1 MKKGKNILVITYWSI
16 NNALIHTYTLPYL
29 RQIKSFLDKD
39 AKLFLLTLSPPG
51 TLDSKENSDFVK
63 ALAQENIVVINFNY
77 YPFGFKMLMSFLFL
91 FPYLIVL
98 AIFKNIRA
106 IHAWCTPGG
115 AIAWPISILSGK
127 PMVLDSFEPHAESMV
142 ESGTWKKSSLNFKLL
157 FFFEKLQL
165 KRASEVICAAEGM
178 IAHSQK
184 IYGIKKPRY
193 FVKPAGVD
201 LRLFDPESGTT
212 APIGLQLKHRVC
224 VYAGKFGGI
233 YLRDE
238 VFDFFKSAYEFWKG
252 DFSVLLLSQH
262 SEQEIHQLCLR
273 SGLNRDCVTL
283 LHVKHKDVAAYL
295 KRAHFA
301 ISPIKPIP
309 SKLYCSP
316 IKNGEYWA
324 MGLPVVITNNI
335 SIDSALIHENRIGYV
350 LKEFSLSEYQTCL
363 REIETLIQSKHIGEK
378 IRKLA
383 KEQRA
388 FEHANAV
395 YSAIYATGEVYSSE
409 IK

>member
-29 RQIKSFLDKD
+29 RQIKNCLDKD
-39 AKLFLLTLSPPG
+39 AKIFLLTLSPPG
-51 TLDSKENSDFVK
+51 TLGSKENSGFVEDLSK
-63 ALAQENIVVINFNY
+63 ENIVVINFNY
-77 YPFGFKMLMSFLFL
+77 YPFGFKMLLTFMFL
-91 FPYLIVL
+91 FPYLIVFS
-98 AIFKNIRA
+98 IFKNIRA

-115 AIAWPISILSGK
+115 AIAWPISVFSGK
-127 PMVLDSFEPHAESMV
+127 PLVLDSFEPHAESMV
-142 ESGTWKKSSLNFKLL
+142 ESGTWKRSSLSFKLL

-178 IAHSQK
+178 IAHSQLL
-184 IYGIKKPRY
+184 YGIKKSRY

-201 LRLFDPESGTT
+201 LQLFDPESETT
-212 APIGLQLKHRVC
+212 APVQLQLKRRVC

-233 YLRDE
+233 YLSDE
-238 VFDFFKSAYEFWKG
+238 VFDFFKVAYDLWKG
-252 DFSVLLLSQH
+252 DFSVLLLSH
-262 SEQEIHQLCLR
+262 HNEQEIQQLCRR
-273 SGLNRDCVTL
+273 SGLNRDCIQL
-283 LHVKHKDVAAYL
+283 LHVKHKDVATYL
-295 KRAHFA
+295 KLAHFA

-324 MGLPVVITNNI
+324 MGLPVVITDNI
-335 SIDSALIHENRIGYV
+335 SVDSQLIRENRIGYV
-350 LKEFSLSEYQTCL
+350 LREFSLNEYQTCL
-363 REIETLIQSKHIGEK
+363 REIETILQTKHLGEK

-388 FEHANAV
+388 FENSKAV
-395 YSAIYATGEVYSSE
+395 YGAIYATGEAY
-409 IK
+409 